1 MKKTPIT
8 TTIFSDYER
17 RKNSYINYLT
27 DRNKIE
33 MEKKHQLKM
42 EFSDK
47 YLYKKQSSNHN
58 EIIYIKNPEF
68 YKS

>member
-17 RKNSYINYLT
+17 RKNSYINYLI

-33 MEKKHQLKM
+33 MEKKHQLKIK
-42 EFSDK
+42 ERFTK
-47 YLYKKQSSNHN
+47 LQYKK
-58 EIIYIKNPEF
+58 KP
-68 YKS
+68 

>member
-1 MKKTPIT
+1 MKKMPIT
-8 TTIFSDYER
+8 STIFSDYER
-17 RKNSYINYLT
+17 RKNSYINYLI

-58 EIIYIKNPEF
+58 EIIYIKIPEF